1 MFEMIRIARTIF
13 RRFFPRRKDPALDA
27 EIVKSPLDRKFEEAY
42 LQRINRGDPFVA
54 ARYFEGIR
62 WRNVLGR
69 YLPPN
74 ARILD
79 IGAGDGAIELALRA
93 GGHRVVSVEPLWNEV
108 ARHLEVTRV
117 IADAA
122 FLPFRTAAFDALVF
136 LETLEHLED
145 RKSVSQ
151 EMSRV
156 ARPDAILLLT
166 TPARWRYAFAGDPHF
181 AIRGLVLLPA
191 RWQRKVAS
199 RRGFN
204 RPEHFVDRIY
214 GSVPQIHRVFP
225 SFVIERVL
233 SRSRMPRNWFW
244 DAIVMRKK

>member
-1 MFEMIRIARTIF
+1 
-13 RRFFPRRKDPALDA
+13 
-27 EIVKSPLDRKFEEAY
+27 
-42 LQRINRGDPFVA
+42 
-54 ARYFEGIR
+54 
-62 WRNVLGR
+62 
-69 YLPPN
+69 
-74 ARILD
+74 
-79 IGAGDGAIELALRA
+79 
-93 GGHRVVSVEPLWNEV
+93 VSVEPLWNEV
-108 ARHLEVTRV
+108 ARHLKVTRV
-117 IADAA
+117 IGDAA
-122 FLPFRTAAFDALVF
+122 FLPFRSAAFDALVF

-191 RWQRKVAS
+191 RWQRRVAA

-225 SFVIERVL
+225 ARLVALSHAAAVVL
-233 SRSRMPRNWFW
+233 GCDR
-244 DAIVMRKK
+244 DAEEMIAHSHSIVLGGLDEMS